1 MAVRPV
7 VLSRAFFAAAAV
19 AVPWTVYLAL
29 TLPRHYSA
37 HHYWLGWSGFNVA
50 LVLALVATG
59 RSLVRGTESVS
70 RYASI
75 ACTLLVVDA
84 WFDVVNASTDTDRLV
99 AIGMAAVVELPLA
112 VVCWLLSTRRLRA
125 GRSPTPRG

>member
-7 VLSRAFFAAAAV
+7 TLSRAFFAAAAV
-19 AVPWTVYLAL
+19 TVPWTVYLAL

-59 RSLVRGTESVS
+59 RSLVRGTGAVY

-99 AIGMAAVVELPLA
+99 AIAMAAVVELPLA
-112 VVCWLLSTRRLRA
+112 AVCWRLSTRALRA
-125 GRSPTPRG
+125 ARVPTTD